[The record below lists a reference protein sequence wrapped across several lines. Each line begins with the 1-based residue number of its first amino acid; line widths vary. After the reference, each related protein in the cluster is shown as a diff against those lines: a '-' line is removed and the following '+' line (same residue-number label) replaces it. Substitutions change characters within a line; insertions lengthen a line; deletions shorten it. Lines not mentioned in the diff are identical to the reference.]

1 MKTLFRLFFC
11 SLFSCGI
18 HAYAQDLRPNIVVII
33 ADDVGYNDLG
43 CYGNKAAKTPNID
56 ALAANGIKF
65 TNAFLTASSCSPS
78 RCSIISGRYP
88 HNTGAPELHM
98 PLPMHVPTIAGQ
110 LKKSG
115 YYVASSGKWHLGDA
129 AKNDFN
135 LVTDSKFGDGGEARW
150 LETMRTI
157 PENKPFFMWLAA
169 IDAHRTWGENEYSG
183 TTNPDDISVPPYL
196 VNNSATRKDL
206 AQYTDEIVR
215 FDVYV
220 GKVVEELK
228 RQNKFDNTMIIVMA
242 DNGRPF
248 PRCKTRLYDD
258 GIKTPFIV
266 HWNSHLKQKGTSS
279 DVLLSVID
287 LAPTF
292 AAIAGEVPLLSYQGV
307 SFLDV
312 LNNPEKEIRKY
323 VFAEHNWHDYEAYER
338 MVRTR
343 NYLIIKNLRSWL
355 PQSTSADNHREVAFQ
370 ELVKVKNSGM
380 LLPAQVDNFV
390 SPRSIEEFYDCKA
403 DSLQLTN
410 LISDEKYFNKVNE
423 LRKILSQ
430 WQEETGDT
438 QPVRLTQSRYDY
450 FTAEDISGIERGDFF
465 KNHRGEIPGEAKRAS
480 WINAPGPR

>member
-1 MKTLFRLFFC
+1 
-11 SLFSCGI
+11 
-18 HAYAQDLRPNIVVII
+18 
-33 ADDVGYNDLG
+33 
-43 CYGNKAAKTPNID
+43 
-56 ALAANGIKF
+56 
-65 TNAFLTASSCSPS
+65 
-78 RCSIISGRYP
+78 
-88 HNTGAPELHM
+88 
-98 PLPMHVPTIAGQ
+98 
-110 LKKSG
+110 
-115 YYVASSGKWHLGDA
+115 VASSGKWHLGDA

-390 SPRSIEEFYDCKA
+390 SP
-403 DSLQLTN
+403 
-410 LISDEKYFNKVNE
+410 
-423 LRKILSQ
+423 
-430 WQEETGDT
+430 

-480 WINAPGPR
+480 WINAPGLR

>member
-1 MKTLFRLFFC
+1 
-11 SLFSCGI
+11 
-18 HAYAQDLRPNIVVII
+18 
-33 ADDVGYNDLG
+33 
-43 CYGNKAAKTPNID
+43 
-56 ALAANGIKF
+56 
-65 TNAFLTASSCSPS
+65 
-78 RCSIISGRYP
+78 
-88 HNTGAPELHM
+88 
-98 PLPMHVPTIAGQ
+98 
-110 LKKSG
+110 
-115 YYVASSGKWHLGDA
+115 
-129 AKNDFN
+129 
-135 LVTDSKFGDGGEARW
+135 
-150 LETMRTI
+150 
-157 PENKPFFMWLAA
+157 
-169 IDAHRTWGENEYSG
+169 
-183 TTNPDDISVPPYL
+183 
-196 VNNSATRKDL
+196 
-206 AQYTDEIVR
+206 
-215 FDVYV
+215 
-220 GKVVEELK
+220 
-228 RQNKFDNTMIIVMA
+228 
-242 DNGRPF
+242 
-248 PRCKTRLYDD
+248 
-258 GIKTPFIV
+258 
-266 HWNSHLKQKGTSS
+266 
-279 DVLLSVID
+279 LLSVID

-292 AAIAGEVPLLSYQGV
+292 AVIAGEVPLLSYQGV